1 MTPLP
6 RLLRWSA
13 LADGEREAVLAR
25 PAAPADPRLESR
37 VRDIMRDVRQHGDAA
52 LLRLEAELDG
62 AELDSVEVS
71 GEEIEAAAEQLTSAQ
86 RAAIRTALEN
96 IRACHAAQRPKD
108 VRVQP
113 APGIVCEQRH
123 RPLQVVGLYVP
134 AGIAPL
140 PSTALM
146 LAAPAQ
152 LADCPLRVLCTPPDR
167 DGRANPA
174 VLHVAQLCEVHQ
186 VFKLGGAQAIAAMAY
201 GTESVPRVDKLFGP
215 GSRWVAA
222 AKQQAAMEPG
232 GPAQDLPAGPTEA
245 MVIADAGA
253 QPLFVA
259 LDLLSQAEH
268 GEDAHVLL
276 LCLDTGLAE
285 KVQEEIA
292 NQLRALPRRDV
303 AEKSLSSGALLIV
316 DSLETA
322 VDVANR
328 YAPEHLLLHVAE
340 PRALLAGIS
349 HAGAVFLGPWSPESS
364 GDYCNGANHVLPTYG
379 SARWASGLSLADF
392 HKRISVQE
400 LTREGLG
407 SIAEAIATL
416 ARLEG
421 LEAHARAAEARR
433 ASMTANGAQEQK
445 KHEL

>member
-25 PAAPADPRLESR
+25 PAAPDDPRLESR

-62 AELDSVEVS
+62 AELDSIQVGS
-71 GEEIEAAAEQLTSAQ
+71 EEMEAAAEHLTSAQ
-86 RAAIRTALEN
+86 RAAIRTALDN
-96 IRACHAAQRPKD
+96 IRACHAAQRPQD

-123 RPLQVVGLYVP
+123 RPLQAVGLYVP

-152 LADCPLRVLCTPPDR
+152 LAGCPLRVLCTPPNR

-174 VLHVAQLCEVHQ
+174 VLHVAQLCEAHQ

-222 AKQQAAMEPG
+222 AKRQAAMEPG

-253 QPLFVA
+253 EPLFVA

-276 LCLDTGLAE
+276 LCLDASLAE
-285 KVQEEIA
+285 KVQKEIA
-292 NQLRALPRRDV
+292 SQLRTLPRRD
-303 AEKSLSSGALLIV
+303 ALEKSLSSGALLV
-316 DSLETA
+316 MDSLEAA
-322 VDVANR
+322 VELANR
-328 YAPEHLLLHVAE
+328 YAPEHLLVHAAE
-340 PRALLAGIS
+340 PRSLLDGIA

-400 LTREGLG
+400 LTREGLEG
-407 SIAEAIATL
+407 IAGAIAEL

-421 LEAHARAAEARR
+421 LEAHARAAEARSDRLQR
-433 ASMTANGAQEQK
+433 AGTRK
-445 KHEL
+445 K